1 MMRFQRNDVK
11 SEASQKETPAGNIF
25 LKKLCTN
32 QKNTSLPHFAHIRW
46 HVQIFIF
53 VVLAFLISMLQWTHS
68 FNRMELSSP
77 KEHILK
83 SSHRVPPLQ
92 DSSFSACLLIKDD
105 NDKLSEWLAYHYTAA
120 SLKNLI
126 VAEDPKATTSA
137 LPILE
142 LWNRT
147 TDMEIF
153 LWKDANYMPEGDKLK
168 EKLNKISTTTVRS
181 FKFSDQA
188 SREMIKL
195 HMVRQKEFISKCLLF
210 HQQKDRKWTMLIDTD
225 EYLVFN
231 KKDSHGNE
239 RGYEK
244 SNMQDKRKGDMLREV
259 QTLRKVLPKVG
270 SESIAEYAEKHKL
283 ELPWDIEPCMSLP
296 RLFFGSVESSESALK
311 KDVPTM
317 FDAKK
322 FDTLRYRHH
331 AKKGAFEHNSYDK
344 SIIDVS
350 RIATTTLEKILDP
363 HRLVGACSKSRTRDY
378 MEEPSPRVRV
388 PKGLKRKQRKKIRK
402 VPLPPRFSR
411 IDQTLLRVHHYLG
424 SWEAYNSRKDIRRT
438 RKKFEEKGNVDFGS
452 DDDIRPWLNTFIDLV
467 GEEKA
472 QNLLINE

>member
-1 MMRFQRNDVK
+1 M
-11 SEASQKETPAGNIF
+11 SESKDKAMAMASITVA
-25 LKKLCTN
+25 LKRPCNNTN
-32 QKNTSLPHFAHIRW
+32 KILLQKNAIIRK
-46 HVQIFIF
+46 HLRFYIF
-53 VVLAFLISMLQWTHS
+53 VLLAFTVSVLQWTKLI
-68 FNRMELSSP
+68 NIMELSSP
-77 KEHILK
+77 NGDKHFLNPSFL
-83 SSHRVPPLQ
+83 SSPIQ
-92 DSSFSACLLIKDD
+92 DASFSACLLIKDD
-105 NDKLSEWLAYHYTAA
+105 NDKLSEWLAYHYSAA

-126 VAEDPKATTSA
+126 IAVDPNSTTSPM
-137 LPILE
+137 PILE

-147 TDMEIF
+147 TDMEIL
-153 LWKDANYMPEGDKLK
+153 LWKDADFMPRNEEIRKK
-168 EKLNKISTTTVRS
+168 KAKIPQVSIKKQGFDTQKSNERL
-181 FKFSDQA
+181 
-188 SREMIKL
+188 KL
-195 HMVRQKEFISKCLLF
+195 HRVRQKEFISSCLLF
-210 HQQKDRKWTMLIDTD
+210 HKRKERKWTMIIDTD

-231 KKDSHGNE
+231 KIDQHGNE
-239 RGYEK
+239 SEYKESTK
-244 SNMQDKRKGDMLREV
+244 LDKLKRDILEEV
-259 QTLRKVLPKVG
+259 QTIRKDLPKVG

-283 ELPWDIEPCMSLP
+283 ELPWKIEPCMSLP

-388 PKGLKRKQRKKIRK
+388 PKGLKRKKRKKIRK

-424 SWEAYNSRKDIRRT
+424 SWETYNSRKDIRRT
-438 RKKFEEKGNVDFGS
+438 REKFEENGNVNFGS
-452 DDDIRPWLNTFIDLV
+452 DDDIRSWLTSFVDLV
-467 GEEKA
+467 GAEKA
-472 QNLLINE
+472 LILLEKKVN